1 MKIPM
6 LTRQVALSILVL
18 TMLFGC
24 KKNNGSNGDYA
35 FIGGEIINP
44 KNKSVV
50 IYNTEGKIV
59 DSIDLDANNRFIHK
73 INNLQAGLYTITHG
87 GEYQMVLLEPN
98 DSIMFRLNTYDFD
111 ESLVFTGEG
120 AKKNNYLIKTYLF
133 NEHEE
138 KKLMTYAKMEPEA
151 FHDFIEKRRNKQLEE
166 FNEFLT
172 RSQESEF
179 FKSLMEANINFN
191 SYADKEI
198 YPFAYFGNNKLIHIK
213 DLPEDFYSHRNDIDY
228 NAKHLSRFYSYN
240 RFLFSYIDNIAIES
254 YYKNN
259 PYHSAFDRHTIDYNK
274 SKLDIIDSIIS
285 DKDIKNYL
293 LKYKTRD
300 FVSHNH
306 TEAEANEML
315 DYYLMKS
322 TSEEDKMYIS
332 DLVSSLKLLRQG
344 NPIPSLAIINYD
356 NTEHDLNSI
365 IGKPTIIYFW
375 SSNSKMQ
382 YRNSHYKVKS
392 LKSKFPQVDFVSI
405 NLNSNDDK
413 SWKAIIDNYDFPTQ
427 KEYKFKYPKKARK
440 VLAVN
445 YLNQAIIVDED
456 ATILHPNVNIF
467 KSDFEDMLGS
477 LVEKRH
483 LIAKQGAY

>member
-1 MKIPM
+1 MKFPM
-6 LTRQVALSILVL
+6 LTRYIAIASVL
-18 TMLFGC
+18 LFMTYGC
-24 KKNNGSNGDYA
+24 NSGNGEQGDYA
-35 FIGGEIINP
+35 YIGGEIINP

-50 IYNTEGKIV
+50 LYNTKGKV
-59 DSIDLDANNRFIHK
+59 LDSITLDSNNRFIHK
-73 INNLQAGLYTITHG
+73 VNDLETGLYTVTHG

-111 ESLVFTGEG
+111 ESLVFTGNG
-120 AKKNNYLIKTYLF
+120 AKKNNYLIKTFLF

-138 KKLMTYAKMEPEA
+138 KKLIKYAKMEPEA
-151 FHDFIEKRRNKQLEE
+151 FDEFIEKRRTKQLKE
-166 FNEFLT
+166 FHEFLANN
-172 RSQESEF
+172 QESEF

-198 YPFAYFGNNKLIHIK
+198 YPFAYFGNNKLIHVK
-213 DLPEDFYSHRNDIDY
+213 DLPEDFYAHRKDIDY

-240 RFLFSYIDNIAIES
+240 RFLFSYIDNLAVHS

-259 PYHSAFDRHTIDYNK
+259 AYHSKFDRHTLNYNK
-274 SKLDIIDSIIS
+274 SKLDIVDSIIS

-300 FVSHNH
+300 YVSYNH
-306 TEAEANEML
+306 TEADANAML
-315 DYYLMKS
+315 NHYLEKS
-322 TSEEDKMYIS
+322 TNEEDKMYLTE
-332 DLVSSLKLLRQG
+332 LVASLKLLRQG
-344 NPIPSLAIINYD
+344 NPIPNLAIINYD
-356 NTEHDLNSI
+356 NTQHDLNSI
-365 IGKPTIIYFW
+365 ISKPTIIYFW

-382 YRNSHYKVKS
+382 YRNSHYKVKN
-392 LKSKFPQVDFVSI
+392 LKSKFPYVDFISI

-427 KEYKFKYPKKARK
+427 KEYKFKYPTKARK

-445 YLNQAIIVDED
+445 YLNKAIIVDED

-467 KSDFEDMLGS
+467 KSDFSEMLGE

-483 LIAKQGAY
+483 LIAKQSAH